1 MANNDLI
8 NRKHCKEAALRMRRD
23 LRLGWETNQV
33 SKQFLDDLD
42 AKVRNLI
49 MSAVKKHPSVG
60 KTIKY
65 LF

>member
-8 NRKHCKEAALRMRRD
+8 NRKHCKKTALRMCQD
-23 LRLGWETNQV
+23 MRLGWKADRV
-33 SKQFLDDLD
+33 SKQFLDDINT
-42 AKVRNLI
+42 KVRLMI
-49 MSAVKKHPSVG
+49 QSAVKKHPSVG